1 MLNLAQC
8 FQIIQKN
15 TNPKGWRTAKELSEK
30 LCAVLCEATHYYTN
44 DTFFNKLFAGANQ
57 GRSLF
62 LDIQE
67 EIQLKGLTLYLEEGT
82 IRLQNENAFNR
93 RFDSQQVAHELF
105 KYIQSGQAGFSGDV
119 QQGLT
124 QSYSHNLK
132 ESPHVFIFEV
142 LFYSLDNRH
151 NKHPAYH
158 LLKNTAQIPQIS
170 DVLTHLVQQYQLDL
184 AQYSAR
190 FLSVVGALT
199 QEEFRL
205 FEQLAQLVIWDEDD
219 MYYLYAPQTDAEVAL
234 YKQYGIDNEAFL
246 LMEECGLINIGARK
260 SNEMPLDDQEPFGF
274 QNSQCVICFQALP
287 GEKVTVTYKSYSF
300 TQTGLALLEIID
312 FNTSESFLREL
323 IEILQEQLKG
333 LSVRVWNLE
342 MTFEI

>member
-15 TNPKGWRTAKELSEK
+15 THPKGWRTAKELSEN
-30 LCAVLCEATHYYTN
+30 LCAVLCEATRYYTN
-44 DTFFNKLFAGANQ
+44 DTFFNKLFTGANQ

-67 EIQLKGLTLYLEEGT
+67 EIQLKGLALYLAEGT
-82 IRLQNENAFNR
+82 IRLQNENAFDR
-93 RFDSQQVAHELF
+93 RFNSQQVARELF
-105 KYIQSGQAGFSGDV
+105 KQIQAGHAGFSGEV
-119 QQGLT
+119 QQGLI
-124 QSYSHNLK
+124 QSYSRNLK
-132 ESPHVFIFEV
+132 EAPHTFIFEV

-151 NKHPAYH
+151 NKHSAYH
-158 LLKNTAQIPQIS
+158 VLQHIPQAPQSS
-170 DVLTHLVQQYQLDL
+170 DVLTQLIQQYQLDL
-184 AQYSAR
+184 AQYSTR
-190 FLSVVGALT
+190 FISVVGALT

-205 FEQLAQLVIWDEDD
+205 FERLAQLVIWDEDD
-219 MYYLYAPQTDAEVAL
+219 MYYLYAPQTDAEIAV
-234 YKQYGIDNEAFL
+234 YKQYGMDNEAFL

-274 QNSQCVICFQALP
+274 QNSQCVACFQALP

-312 FNTSESFLREL
+312 FDTSESFLREL
-323 IEILQEQLKG
+323 IEILQEQLKE
-333 LSVRVWNLE
+333 LSVKCFNSGLD
-342 MTFEI
+342 IN